1 MKYTTVLN
9 ILFYRYK
16 KYHKYEYKYYILS
29 IYTREKIRAQS
40 SRF

>member
-1 MKYTTVLN
+1 MKYTVLN
-9 ILFYRYK
+9 ILCTGIK
-16 KYHKYEYKYYILS
+16 SITYEYKYNILS